1 VTPRHLAYHF
11 THISNL
17 TGILEVG
24 ELRCD
29 ALVEASGVLATETA
43 DPELK
48 ERRRRFPVPCGPGGC
63 LANYVPFY
71 FAPRSPMLLRVAT
84 GRVPNYSEGQD
95 PLVFVVV
102 DADLVATQYP
112 VVMTDGHPVA
122 LLSTFFTDPA
132 EFDAR
137 LDWQVMNATHWADT
151 DANGDRMRR
160 RQAELLVLHHIAL
173 GDTLG
178 LACRTEATKLAVEQL
193 LDASDRS
200 MRVEVR
206 PSFYYEGK
214 P

>member
-1 VTPRHLAYHF
+1 VTPHHLAYHF

-17 TGILEVG
+17 IGILEVG

-29 ALVEASGVLATETA
+29 ALVVASAALATETA
-43 DPELK
+43 DPGLK

-84 GRVPNYSEGQD
+84 GRVPDYSEGQD

-102 DADLVATQYP
+102 DADVVAMQYP
-112 VVMTDGHPVA
+112 VVMTDGHPLGA
-122 LLSTFFTDPA
+122 LSTFFTDLG
-132 EFDAR
+132 ELDAR
-137 LDWQVMNATHWADT
+137 LDWQVMNATYWNDT
-151 DANGDRMRR
+151 DADGDRMRR

-178 LACRTEATKLAVEQL
+178 LACRTEATRLAVEQL
-193 LDASDRS
+193 LEAFGRS
-200 MRVEVR
+200 HAGRCQTQ
-206 PSFYYEGK
+206 FLL
-214 P
+214 